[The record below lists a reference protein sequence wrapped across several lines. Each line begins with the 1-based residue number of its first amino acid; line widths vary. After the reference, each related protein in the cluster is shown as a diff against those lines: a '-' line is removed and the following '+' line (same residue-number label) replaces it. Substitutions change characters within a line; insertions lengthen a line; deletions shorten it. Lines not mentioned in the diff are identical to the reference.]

1 MPDQLSLAD
10 IDDLAPGLRVD
21 IPPVAPGQT
30 GKQLA
35 FKNNNPGN
43 IEYVGQPGAS
53 KGEDGR
59 FAHFDTPEA
68 GLADLDRVIGLH
80 QGDTLEKYLNTYAP
94 PKENDTGTYISNAA
108 KALGVTKDTPLS
120 KIDRAKLADFQAGQ
134 ESSSKVQRN
143 VLSLADVDE
152 APAKGL
158 VTPGNIDLNA
168 RPIVPNGKGYST
180 VRSASFEINGKE
192 VLIPTVSDDGK
203 LLSND
208 EALAQYRKTGKH
220 LGIFETPEDATAYA
234 EQLHND
240 QAKQYDAKAGQT
252 VSLADVD
259 QPAPTMMDR
268 ARDLAGKVRGVA
280 SDLSTAATSPI
291 GGLPKAIAQP
301 GHPIMDSWTKAA
313 KELVDEA
320 TAPLEKVP
328 GGSWLRKALHSSV
341 EEGGDAAAGA
351 LDFIATPLG
360 IATAPAAA
368 EKGLIGG
375 GVRAAF
381 AGKQVPEAIGAVGN
395 AIDNP
400 TPESV
405 AHAAVTTAGTALPMA
420 PELVAGARATGEKV
434 AGSIDTHNATAA
446 ELLEKERTAGNQAQA
461 KLDVEDIQAGKE
473 PRGGDY
479 IKVKLGD
486 KTVYVRQAAEQGN
499 TGRPFMQVVD
509 EQGKPIYAGFGD
521 DVQAYLKQHGAK
533 PEGAAPPKAKP
544 AAPPEETPDL
554 KQFTIPPKPK
564 ISPAIETRRTEATDK
579 STTQLEQDL
588 NAATDQAGRDAAWKE
603 HQGRLAEIEADYR
616 KAIGPQAAAA
626 IDAREAALT
635 ESRKPVLPEAP
646 GAARAAVEDHPAI
659 PEEGVPE
666 NVARAQDARERL
678 SQQLTGKP
686 FAELKN
692 SERLVVDH
700 FVSEGYG
707 FAVQPGEGGD
717 VKDENGN
724 LPNKNGN
731 LPPQMSLAD
740 VQEVQS
746 AQQTPTIPTSGS
758 PTIPTIPTTATPTPA
773 ATSAE
778 PVSKPGENI
787 PESIPAT
794 ASLAEIEEEGGVKN
808 DTPAGPVLSA
818 NVRNPAHEP
827 AQVVDISSGRV
838 QNTVQKRVPAVQP
851 AEGHESTVSVPGTKT
866 EYPVRYAVMEAS
878 DVHPS
883 HNAQSF
889 EPNAAYQHQNDRD
902 YTSVENAA
910 RVVDTAQNFRPEFVL
925 TKSPTAELGTS
936 IVDENGNVLGG
947 NNRAMALQR
956 VYQSGNLAN
965 AEEYRAELAK
975 AAEQFGIDPAELARF
990 KDPILVRRTTT
1001 GTPEAAANAIT
1012 DFNKPSAAS
1021 LKPNEQAVADGR
1033 RLSAAAMKMIT
1044 GSLDDLGEEGTLAQ
1058 ALRGE
1063 NGKEIIARLVQDGL
1077 ITEQERNGYLDD
1089 KEQLTPEIKD
1099 RIAKAIVGRLYKT
1112 PKELSRT
1119 TPEMRA
1125 KLERIAPQL
1134 LRVEGRKG
1142 WGITDQV
1149 KEALVYLEELR
1160 ARGAKAIR
1168 VNVAEGDKP
1177 LRALARA
1184 GLFDEDEIPSL
1195 LEQEGPNKG
1204 HLTPQGKETAE
1215 RLFRE
1220 NQDNEL
1226 LQAGI
1231 DREQSKYSPVAKAI
1245 ARKLQEGPLSAARA
1259 FRSYAN
1265 DESMSREGAQTT
1277 LYQPPTQKE
1286 AFDNAFGVTAE
1297 EQKDVHDFS
1306 STQVDLPEA
1315 FAAKIRAF
1323 GETIPDSELAG
1334 DGRET
1339 ESHITVLY
1347 GLHDADPAQAAAL
1360 LEGSGPVEAKVGK
1373 LAVFKGKDGK
1383 PDVLKLDVSSPDL
1396 AKLNRN
1402 LRQGVEYTNSFPD
1415 YKPHITVA
1423 YVKAG
1428 EGRKYA
1434 GKAVPGLTG
1443 ETIPF
1448 DRVTFSSK
1456 DGTKTPIELS
1466 QFGPSEQRIDRPL
1479 GLHFPPRPGF
1489 KGIRA
1494 KRGPAPTWW
1503 KELVDD
1509 ARWSTKRG
1517 PLGTTFYI
1525 NDQTGRILRAAL
1537 FEHPTLKLGDFL
1549 GLHVD
1554 ADTAHEFAL
1563 AIGRLG
1569 HEYDE
1574 KAPDTAE
1581 KLIHLAGA
1589 IEAATSDQKG
1599 LVVVE
1604 VREQGAEPMPTW
1616 TSVQTTPGGG
1626 LGRVVQTL
1634 RHERIHAAQ
1643 SEFANPAG
1651 RLGTSP
1657 PAPAHISSYDAAN
1670 ILEEFPEIRSKL
1682 AEKGY
1687 DMGKLRDS
1695 RLAVTEGAAH
1705 IGAGQTLG
1713 LSLERQ
1719 VDFLDQYFKA
1729 LEDANPTK
1737 SAADIL
1743 QRMTAQMRSAYR
1755 AEVAIRRSRSAG
1767 PPARPRHILEQ
1778 EQDRLEGAPERVA
1791 SYSVDA
1797 GDTGSGKDELGS
1809 LFGEDTEREVD
1820 EQTRL
1825 DRARLEGAQL
1835 TAQLNAPLTR
1845 AEQLKRLRK
1854 SKDKPQTNLFE
1865 APEEKPQ
1872 GGLFDTF
1879 KDDERGS
1886 VKLSTLTLGLD
1897 KFIAQDVAPTLAEA
1911 AHTIAQTADDIQKI
1925 LLPTARGG
1933 ASTKYAALVLRNKLA
1948 DLARQKD
1955 RAEAA
1960 LATARKY
1967 FEKQGDAK
1975 GREFILRYFSDENGQ
1990 LPQFG
1995 NKDMDGIARVLRNL
2009 LDGRRDEV
2017 QSLGKGKLD
2026 KFYTNYFPRVWKDWR
2041 KAEGIFASFYGRR
2054 PLEGGKGF
2062 LKQRKHLTIE
2072 DALNAGL
2079 EPVSWNPVELV
2090 LLKLTEMDRYLMAH
2104 RYLQDMAAAGVFK
2117 YIDAREGKA
2126 PAGHIKVA
2134 DPIGTIYGPSIQ
2146 QISEFPN
2153 EGIWRGLNLVAG
2165 ALGLTHKRG
2174 FEPLARGNAIGLA
2187 YPNQPLVKTMHG
2199 TAEDVFAHEIGHQ
2212 IDWLA
2217 GSGHRFVVNYPSV
2230 QSVERIR
2237 NARQTLGN
2245 PASSADARKAANKTL
2260 REMKPT
2266 IQKRKAFAAELRALA
2281 DLRSGRKEYTHKRE
2295 EKMALLAEMWVGAR
2309 ELFQKTAPMVYGEWK
2324 TFLEET
2330 PALHAL
2336 RDIEGNTE
2344 VTRISQPYDVGGL
2357 VIRGHWWAPEGAARI
2372 LNNYLSPS
2380 LRTTSGAYKAVLGMN
2395 NVLNQF
2401 QLGLSAF
2408 HLGFTS
2414 ADATVSK
2421 ASLGYEAMLRGKPL
2435 TAAKAFAGVPLAMF
2449 TTAIEGNKLLRE
2461 WYKPG
2466 SQGGDIAKLVDGLVM
2481 GGGRARMDDIYGTR
2495 IADHM
2500 RHAFRNGNVWGGLI
2514 RAPFAGVE
2522 MVSDLMMRE
2531 IVPRQKLGVFAD
2543 MARFELERLGPNA
2556 TADETRRVLA
2566 QAWDSVENR
2575 MGQMTYDNLFWNRF
2589 TKDIAMLGIRSV
2601 GWNLGTLREVGGG
2614 ALDMVR
2620 IPVQIAG
2627 GKPPGEVNLKRVSYL
2642 MALVTVSAIM
2652 GAIYQYLRTGKPP
2665 EETKD
2670 LFFPKT
2676 GQLDEAGRPQRSA
2689 LPTYVKDVY
2698 HYWTEPVKT
2707 LSNKIAPIWSV
2718 FAEMARNE
2726 DFYGNEIRG
2735 ADDPLVEQMKQV
2747 AEYAYRTAEPFG
2759 VRNFER
2765 DVQMQNPTAD
2775 KVQRF
2780 VGVTPAPAAIEKSK
2794 AERLASELATQ
2805 HIPAGSRTHG
2815 AADRRDAERTIARL
2829 ARAGK
2834 DYSTQARDYVQ
2845 SGVLNAKDVHAAA
2858 MRSQAAPLLRT
2869 ARSLPLEDL
2878 LQVWKVATSEERD
2891 DLRVLLR
2898 RHLTSAKDLP
2908 PAQREKLI
2916 PKLQD
2921 ALTEP

>member
-10 IDDLAPGLRVD
+10 IDELATPGTRIQ
-21 IPPVAPGQT
+21 IPEVAPGQS

-35 FKNNNPGN
+35 YKNNNPGN
-43 IEYVGQPGAS
+43 IEFVGQPGAT

-68 GLADLDRVIGLH
+68 GYADLHRVIGLH
-80 QGDTLEKYLNTYAP
+80 QSDTLEKYLNTYAP

-120 KIDRAKLADFQAGQ
+120 KIDRSKLADFQVGQ
-134 ESSSKVQRN
+134 ESSSKVERN
-143 VLSLADVDE
+143 TVSLADVDE
-152 APAKGL
+152 PAAKGL

-234 EQLHND
+234 EQLHSD

-259 QPAPTMMDR
+259 QPAPTLMDR

-280 SDLSTAATSPI
+280 SDLKTAATSPI
-291 GGLPKAIAQP
+291 AGLPKAIAQP
-301 GHPIMDSWTKAA
+301 GHPIMDSWTEAA
-313 KELVDEA
+313 KGIVEEA
-320 TAPLEKVP
+320 TAPLENVP
-328 GGSWLRKALHSSV
+328 GGPWLRKALHSAIQ
-341 EEGGDAAAGA
+341 EGGDAAAGA

-368 EKGLIGG
+368 EKGLVGG
-375 GVRAAF
+375 AVRSAF
-381 AGKQVPEAIGAVGN
+381 SGAQVPDTVGAVGN
-395 AIDNP
+395 AIENP

-405 AHAAVTTAGTALPMA
+405 AHAAVSTVGAALPMA
-420 PELVAGARATGEKV
+420 PELVAGARATGKKV

-446 ELLEKERTAGNQAQA
+446 EALEKERTAGNQAQS
-461 KLDVEDIQAGKE
+461 KLDVEDIKAGKE

-479 IKVKLGD
+479 IEVKLGD
-486 KTVYVRQAAEQGN
+486 KTAYVRQAAEQGK
-499 TGRPFMQVVD
+499 TGRPFLQVVD
-509 EQGKPIYAGFGD
+509 DQGKPIFAGYGD
-521 DVQAYLKQHGAK
+521 DVQAYLKQHGAT
-533 PEGAAPPKAKP
+533 PGESAPAKAKP
-544 AAPPEETPDL
+544 AAPPEEAPDL

-564 ISPAIETRRTEATDK
+564 ISPAIEDRRTKATDT
-579 STTQLEQDL
+579 STTQLEQEL
-588 NAATDQAGRDAAWKE
+588 NAATDQAGRDAAWKD
-603 HQGRLAEIEADYR
+603 HQGRLAQIEADYR

-635 ESRKPVLPEAP
+635 ESRKPVLPEPP
-646 GAARAAVEDHPAI
+646 GAARAPVEDHPAI

-678 SQQLTGKP
+678 SKFLTDKP

-707 FAVQPGEGGD
+707 FAVMPGEGGTES
-717 VKDENGN
+717 KPAPTSN
-724 LPNKNGN
+724 
-731 LPPQMSLAD
+731 QMSLAD
-740 VQEVQS
+740 VEETPA
-746 AQQTPTIPTSGS
+746 AQPVTASSTSVAPSGPTSS
-758 PTIPTIPTTATPTPA
+758 TAATPTGA
-773 ATSAE
+773 GTSQVI
-778 PVSKPGENI
+778 PSKPGENI
-787 PESIPAT
+787 PENIPTTGQAVENTAAT
-794 ASLAEIEEEGGVKN
+794 VPGKTATITLAEIDGES
-808 DTPAGPVLSA
+808 PAAAGPVLSA
-818 NVRNPAHEP
+818 EVRTPAQEPETSNKITEIRPAAKPAPKVEP
-827 AQVVDISSGRV
+827 AYGREANISVAG
-838 QNTVQKRVPAVQP
+838 
-851 AEGHESTVSVPGTKT
+851 EDTK
-866 EYPVRYAVMEAS
+866 YPVRYGIHEAE
-878 DVHPS
+878 DVDAS

-889 EPNAAYQHQNDRD
+889 EANPRFAHKNERD
-902 YTSVENAA
+902 YSQVENAA
-910 RVVDTAQNFRPEFVL
+910 RVVSGAQNFQSEFVH
-925 TKSPTAELGTS
+925 TDSPTAELGPT
-936 IVDENGNVLGG
+936 ILDADRNVLGAT
-947 NNRAMALQR
+947 NRTMMQQR
-956 VYQSGNLAN
+956 IYAAGGP
-965 AEEYRAELAK
+965 RAEQLRADTIAAAK
-975 AAEQFGIDPAELARF
+975 KFGVPEAEISRF
-990 KDPILVRRTTT
+990 KNPLLTRQLT
-1001 GTPEAAANAIT
+1001 GKLTPEQAANAIA
-1012 DFNKPSAAS
+1012 DFNKTGTAA
-1021 LKPNEQAVADGR
+1021 LKPGEQAVADGR

-1044 GSLDDLGEEGTLAQ
+1044 GSLDDLGEEGSLAQ

-1063 NGKEIIARLVQDGL
+1063 NGKELVARLVKDGV
-1077 ITEQERNGYLDD
+1077 ITEQEKNGYLDE

-1099 RIAKAIVGRLYKT
+1099 RIAKALVGRLYRSA
-1112 PKELSRT
+1112 KELSRT
-1119 TPEMRA
+1119 TPEMRG

-1149 KEALVYLEELR
+1149 KEAISYLEELR
-1160 ARGAKAIR
+1160 ARGAKAIH

-1177 LRALARA
+1177 LKALARA
-1184 GLFDEDEIPSL
+1184 GLFDETEIPSL
-1195 LEQEGPNKG
+1195 IEQEGPKKG
-1204 HLTPQGKETAE
+1204 NLTPQGKETAE

-1286 AFDNAFGVTAE
+1286 AFDNAFGVTAD

-1323 GETIPDSELAG
+1323 GETIPEAELAG

-1347 GLHDADPAQAAAL
+1347 GLHDADPAQAAGL
-1360 LEGSGPVEAKVGK
+1360 LEGSGPIEAKVGK
-1373 LAVFKGKDGK
+1373 LSIFKGKDGK

-1396 AKLNRN
+1396 SKLNRK
-1402 LRQGVEYTNSFPD
+1402 LRQGVEFTNSFPD

-1423 YVKAG
+1423 YVKPG
-1428 EGRKYA
+1428 EGTKYV

-1456 DGTKTPIELS
+1456 DGTKTPIELT

-1489 KGIRA
+1489 KGIRP

-1509 ARWSTKRG
+1509 SRWATKRG

-1525 NDQTGRILRAAL
+1525 NDQTGRVLRAAL
-1537 FEHPTLKLGDFL
+1537 FEHPTLKIPEFL

-1589 IEAATSDQKG
+1589 LEAATSDQRG
-1599 LVVVE
+1599 VVVVQ
-1604 VREQGAEPMPTW
+1604 VREQTGEPLPSW

-1643 SEFANPAG
+1643 SQFANDRG
-1651 RLGTSP
+1651 RLGPSP

-1687 DMGKLRDS
+1687 DMGKLRDG
-1695 RLAVTEGAAH
+1695 RLAVTEAAAH

-1713 LSLERQ
+1713 LELDRQ
-1719 VDFLDQYFKA
+1719 VDFLDLYFKA
-1729 LEDANPTK
+1729 LEAANPTK

-1743 QRMTAQMRSAYR
+1743 QRMTAQIRGAYR

-1767 PPARPRHILEQ
+1767 PPARPSHILEQ
-1778 EQDRLEGAPERVA
+1778 EQDRLEEAPERVA

-1797 GDTGSGKDELGS
+1797 GDKDDLGS
-1809 LFGEDTEREVD
+1809 LFGEETEREVD

-1872 GGLFDTF
+1872 GGLFD
-1879 KDDERGS
+1879 DERGS

-1897 KFIAQDVAPTLAEA
+1897 KFIAQDIAPTLAEA

-1925 LLPTARGG
+1925 LLPTVRGG
-1933 ASTKYAALVLRNKLA
+1933 PSTKYAALILRNKLA
-1948 DLARQKD
+1948 ELARQKD

-1960 LATARKY
+1960 LAIARKY
-1967 FEKQGDAK
+1967 FEKEGDAK
-1975 GREFILRYFSDENGQ
+1975 GREFILRYFSDENAQ

-1995 NKDMDGIARVLRNL
+1995 NKDLDGIARVLRNL

-2237 NARQTLGN
+2237 DARKILGN
-2245 PASSADARKAANKTL
+2245 PASSADARKAARKTL

-2324 TFLEET
+2324 TFLDET

-2435 TAAKAFAGVPLAMF
+2435 AAAKAFAGVPLAMF

-2461 WYKPG
+2461 WSKAG
-2466 SQGGDIAKLVDGLVM
+2466 SQGSDIAKLVDGLVM
-2481 GGGRARMDDIYGTR
+2481 GGGRARMGDIYGTR

-2500 RHAFRNGNVWGGLI
+2500 RHAFRNGNVWGGLV

-2522 MVSDLMMRE
+2522 FVSDLMMRE

-2566 QAWDSVENR
+2566 EAWDSVENR

-2614 ALDMVR
+2614 ALDMIR

-2665 EETKD
+2665 EEPKD

-2676 GQLDEAGRPQRSA
+2676 GQLDEAGRPQRAA

-2698 HYWTEPVKT
+2698 HYWTEPAKT

-2747 AEYAYRTAEPFG
+2747 AEYAGRSAEPFG
-2759 VRNFER
+2759 IRNFER
-2765 DVQMQNPTAD
+2765 DVQMQNPLAD

-2829 ARAGK
+2829 AQAGK
-2834 DYSTQARDYVQ
+2834 DYSNQARDYVQ

-2858 MRSQAAPLLRT
+2858 LRSQAPPLLRT

-2878 LQVWKVATSEERD
+2878 LQVWKVATPEERD

-2916 PKLQD
+2916 PKLQQ
-2921 ALTEP
+2921 ALTEQ